1 MQALERDVPD
11 LVRRSTID
19 LKFLLTVIELD
30 ELETGKLE
38 RESLIERAWVLDQA
52 GYAFDV
58 DHSKFSEHLEEARE
72 FIATP
77 DFEEYRLRFGR
88 YILD

>member
-11 LVRRSTID
+11 LVRRSTLD
-19 LKFLLTVIELD
+19 LRFLLAVIELD

-38 RESLIERAWVLDQA
+38 REGLIERAWVLDQA
-52 GYAFDV
+52 GYTFDV
-58 DHSKFSEHLEEARE
+58 DQPIFSEHLEKARE

-77 DFEEYRLRFGR
+77 DFEEYRLRFER
-88 YILD
+88 YIQD